1 MDIWELIQAT
11 KDKTDDEI
19 SKMTSTLP
27 VKLSPK
33 EVKLVRPIF
42 DKATIQWLLLG
53 PPAHVHKQLA
63 GILGTKRT
71 KNLFQYFG
79 L

>member
-1 MDIWELIQAT
+1 LDIWELIQAT

-19 SKMTSTLP
+19 SKMTSALP

-33 EVKLVRPIF
+33 EVNLVRPIF
-42 DKATIQWLLLG
+42 DKASIQWLLLG
-53 PPAHVHKQLA
+53 PPAHIHKQLA
-63 GILGTKRT
+63 RVLGTKRT
-71 KNLFQYFG
+71 KKLFEYFG